1 MHAVGMMNDHLVD
14 CFRYREIRRLDS
26 VIERAVT
33 GCRLPSL
40 AAERLVLIHA
50 LVLSGLV
57 NFRAVGQRPIIGR
70 IGVSWDYFRLAYS
83 AGAVKNDP
91 DIVVWASLTKQ

>member
-1 MHAVGMMNDHLVD
+1 MHAVDMMNDHLVD

-50 LVLSGLV
+50 LVGSCELTNIPPVGARKKAGILDSGLV
-57 NFRAVGQRPIIGR
+57 NLSGLRHR
-70 IGVSWDYFRLAYS
+70 
-83 AGAVKNDP
+83 
-91 DIVVWASLTKQ
+91 

>member
-14 CFRYREIRRLDS
+14 CFRHREIRRLDS
-26 VIERAVT
+26 VIERAAT

-57 NFRAVGQRPIIGR
+57 NFRAVGQRPVIAR
-70 IGVSWDYFRLAYS
+70 IGGLLGLLPACLLSRS
-83 AGAVKNDP
+83 RQK
-91 DIVVWASLTKQ
+91 